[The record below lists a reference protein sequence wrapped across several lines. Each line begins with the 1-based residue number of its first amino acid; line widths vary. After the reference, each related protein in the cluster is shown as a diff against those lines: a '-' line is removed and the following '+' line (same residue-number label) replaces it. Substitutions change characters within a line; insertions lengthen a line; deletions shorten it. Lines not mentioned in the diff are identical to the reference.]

1 MPFSTAGG
9 RGGERGRGRR
19 ETGLGGGESGPLII
33 RARGAAPGPARY
45 GPARP
50 GAPRPGSRQRGAAE
64 PRMAPAP
71 AGSPPV
77 PDRWPCEGSRAP
89 GAAPGAGACPRA
101 PRRASPVPRRA
112 RPAAPCCSLPGAE
125 GRAARAAAAA
135 GGGHGDT
142 RRWPCRV
149 GALLGSS
156 PPRCRLC
163 KGVPGFGAVVA
174 CGRKGGGV
182 GPYLGECVL
191 AVVLGEGRWSCAY
204 AQFLRSI

>member
-1 MPFSTAGG
+1 
-9 RGGERGRGRR
+9 
-19 ETGLGGGESGPLII
+19 
-33 RARGAAPGPARY
+33 
-45 GPARP
+45 
-50 GAPRPGSRQRGAAE
+50 
-64 PRMAPAP
+64 MAPAP

-77 PDRWPCEGSRAP
+77 PGRCPCEGSRAP
-89 GAAPGAGACPRA
+89 GAAPAAGACPRA

-142 RRWPCRV
+142 RPC
-149 GALLGSS
+149 GGPA
-156 PPRCRLC
+156 RLVASA
-163 KGVPGFGAVVA
+163 VPGFGAVVA

-191 AVVLGEGRWSCAY
+191 VAVLGEGRWSCAC
-204 AQFLRSI
+204 AQVLRSIWETPARCERGSGTAPTGGRVRRLSNAYFKWFDIAQRCPVLSGRWKDQPLTAGYVSSCGQSHCCTAAR

>member
-1 MPFSTAGG
+1 
-9 RGGERGRGRR
+9 
-19 ETGLGGGESGPLII
+19 
-33 RARGAAPGPARY
+33 
-45 GPARP
+45 
-50 GAPRPGSRQRGAAE
+50 
-64 PRMAPAP
+64 MAPAP

-77 PDRWPCEGSRAP
+77 PGRCPCEGSRAP
-89 GAAPGAGACPRA
+89 GAAPAAGACPRA

-149 GALLGSS
+149 GALPGSS
-156 PPRCRLC
+156 PPRCRGLERWWRA
-163 KGVPGFGAVVA
+163 GG
-174 CGRKGGGV
+174 KGGGV

-191 AVVLGEGRWSCAY
+191 VVVLGEGRWSCAC
-204 AQFLRSI
+204 AQVLRSIWETPARCERGSGTAPTGGRVRKLSNAYFKWFDIAQRCPVLSGRWKDQPLTAGYVSSCGQSHSCTAAR